1 MSASLSTSQPIM
13 NASNPPS
20 RPTRPRRLTVV
31 DTHVLSPHL
40 RRVLLGG
47 PDLHDFPESHA
58 GAHIKLFIPSPG
70 QALLLPRLGANGVE
84 WPLGARPIAR
94 TYSLRG
100 RDARRGTLSVDFVLH
115 GNGGPASKWAAAAR
129 VGDAIGL
136 AGPGGPALCRA
147 DAERHLFCGDLSAL
161 PAIAAVL
168 ERLPAQA
175 KGLALIEV
183 ADAADELP
191 LRHPSGIE
199 LRWFRRAPDAD
210 SPLPELVSNLRWDDI
225 ENTSATIAGESA
237 AVASIRSQLL
247 AKGLSRDRFYAVPY
261 WRRGQREEDY
271 HAERHRFMDEEA

>member
-1 MSASLSTSQPIM
+1 MSASLSTSQPNM
-13 NASNPPS
+13 NASHQPS

-47 PDLHDFPESHA
+47 PDLHDFPESQA

-70 QALLLPRLGANGVE
+70 QALQLPRLGANGVE
-84 WPLGARPIAR
+84 WPPGPRPIAR

-100 RDARRGTLSVDFVLH
+100 RDARGGTLSVDFVLH
-115 GNGGPASKWAAAAR
+115 GNGGPASKWAAQAR

-136 AGPGGPALCRA
+136 SGPGGPPLYRA

-175 KGLALIEV
+175 RGLALIEI
-183 ADAADELP
+183 ADLADELP
-191 LRHPSGIE
+191 LRHPPGIE
-199 LRWFRRAPDAD
+199 LRWLRRAPDAE
-210 SPLPELVSNLRWDDI
+210 SPLPALVAKARWSALDQA
-225 ENTSATIAGESA
+225 SATVAGERA
-237 AVASIRSQLL
+237 AVAAIRALL
-247 AKGLSRDRFYAVPY
+247 LEKGLRRDRLYAVPY

>member
-1 MSASLSTSQPIM
+1 M
-13 NASNPPS
+13 NASNQPS
-20 RPTRPRRLTVV
+20 RPTRPRRLTVT

-40 RRVLLGG
+40 RRVLLSG

-58 GAHIKLFIPSPG
+58 GAHIKLFIPPPG
-70 QALLLPRLGANGVE
+70 QALLLPRVGENGVE
-84 WPLGARPIAR
+84 WPIGLRPSAR

-100 RDARRGTLSVDFVLH
+100 RDTRGGTLSVDFVLH
-115 GNGGPASKWAAAAR
+115 GNGGPASKWAAQAR

-136 AGPGGPALCRA
+136 AGPGGPPLYRA
-147 DAERHLFCGDLSAL
+147 DADRYLFCGDLSAL

-191 LRHPSGIE
+191 LRHPPGIE
-199 LRWFRRAPDAD
+199 LRWLRRAFDAE
-210 SPLPELVSNLRWDDI
+210 SPLPELVANLRWSDI
-225 ENTSATIAGESA
+225 ESASATVAGESS
-237 AVASIRSQLL
+237 AVAAIRAQLL
-247 AKGLSRDRFYAVPY
+247 AKGLTRDRLYAVPY